1 MYKLIAVDVDGTLLD
16 SNKNLTTET
25 INAIHQAVEKGLI
38 FTICTGRPI
47 QGVEPLIE
55 KIGLDL
61 PFITYNGAMIV
72 MGKSREILFEVKMS
86 NEDVKVVVEL
96 GQKYGTTTIIWVDNK
111 LYVQQLTQQAYDY
124 GEMSKTKP
132 LLIKDLNELIDKGV
146 TKVLWYDQVETI
158 AKFQNEVG
166 PFLNKTINYHISQPF
181 LLEFVDIKAS
191 KAKSLARLG
200 GYFGIKQEEIIAIG
214 DGYNDLSM
222 IEYAG
227 LGVAMANAEEAIK
240 NRADYVTLSNDKNG
254 VAHVIYRFVLA
265 NTPEPS
271 CNKR

>member
-132 LLIKDLNELIDKGV
+132 LLIKDLNELID
-146 TKVLWYDQVETI
+146 
-158 AKFQNEVG
+158 
-166 PFLNKTINYHISQPF
+166 
-181 LLEFVDIKAS
+181 
-191 KAKSLARLG
+191 
-200 GYFGIKQEEIIAIG
+200 
-214 DGYNDLSM
+214 
-222 IEYAG
+222 
-227 LGVAMANAEEAIK
+227 
-240 NRADYVTLSNDKNG
+240 
-254 VAHVIYRFVLA
+254 
-265 NTPEPS
+265 
-271 CNKR
+271 